1 MPINREVQTVL
12 VVDDNDDTRR
22 VVRWMLEQKGYA
34 VIEAADGQQALA
46 VAVSHHPDLILMDLI
61 MPVLDG
67 FDAVRQ
73 VREHEELR
81 GLPVVA
87 MTARDVAAS
96 RDRAGE
102 VGFNQY
108 LSKPLD
114 FLRLGVVIEKLL
126 GCSPPGRRPGGMDEM
141 TDSGSAQTVV

>member
-1 MPINREVQTVL
+1 ML
-12 VVDDNDDTRR
+12 VADDNGDTRR

-34 VIEAADGQQALA
+34 VIEAADGQQAVA
-46 VAVSHHPDLILMDLI
+46 AAVSQRPDLILMDLV

-81 GLPVVA
+81 GVPVVA
-87 MTARDVAAS
+87 MTARDVAAA
-96 RDRAGE
+96 RDMAE
-102 VGFNQY
+102 DVGFDQY

-114 FLRLGVVIEKLL
+114 FLRLNVVIEKLL
-126 GCSPPGRRPGGMDEM
+126 GGRPAR
-141 TDSGSAQTVV
+141 GSRSL